1 MIITISG
8 KPGSGK
14 STVAKEIAKRLHL
27 KHYSMGDFQREIAER
42 RCVSITELGRLEE
55 KDKSIDEEVD
65 RRQKE
70 LGKKE
75 DNFVIDSRMGFHFI
89 PNSIR
94 IFLDVEF
101 DVGAERIFGQK
112 RREEKF
118 ANLEDAKKELKRRV
132 ESERKRY
139 REYYGVDHYDMKK
152 YDFAVDTT
160 DKDVEGVV
168 KEIIKEIKSKN
179 NNKKQNQKQ

>member
-27 KHYSMGDFQREIAER
+27 RHYSMGDFQREIAKKR
-42 RCVSITELGRLEE
+42 GISMAELSRVEE
-55 KDKSIDEEVD
+55 KDRSIDEEVD

-75 DNFVIDSRMGFHFI
+75 DNFVIDSRLGFHFI
-89 PNSIR
+89 PNSIK
-94 IFLDVEF
+94 IFLDVDF
-101 DVGAERIFGQK
+101 DTGVQRIFSQK
-112 RREEKF
+112 RKGEKF
-118 ANLEDAKKELKRRV
+118 ANLEDARKEIKRRM

-139 REYYGVDHYDMKK
+139 REYYGVDHYDMEK
-152 YDFAVDTT
+152 YDFVVDTT
-160 DKDVEGVV
+160 KRDVEGVV
-168 KEIIKEIKSKN
+168 KEIIEEIKGKN
-179 NNKKQNQKQ
+179 KNKK